1 MKTPRPVQAL
11 FAICSP
17 PQLGPTRSAA
27 IFSDGTDRSFESL
40 ALISSDFAVST
51 SVIWMRRPPL
61 PSFWTMAWCPEASVA
76 RSSASETDTL
86 VFGVVKTAPPLNSM
100 PMFRPLTARPTM
112 AVMVIRTETPYQIL
126 RLPMKS

>member
-1 MKTPRPVQAL
+1 MPRPVQAL
-11 FAICSP
+11 LAICS

-27 IFSDGTDRSFESL
+27 IFSAGTSRSLESVF
-40 ALISSDFAVST
+40 LISSDFAVST

-61 PSFWTMAWCPEASVA
+61 PSFWTIAWWPEASVA
-76 RSSASETDTL
+76 RSSALATVTL

-112 AVMVIRTETPYQIL
+112 AVMVIRIEIPYQIL